1 MKVKLPSRMVY
12 FKLGRSFGGRHSRE
26 VLNGFEEVEGARLD
40 TEDEGWG
47 RLPGEVHFHLYMG
60 MHTSMYPV

>member
-26 VLNGFEEVEGARLD
+26 VLNGFEEVEGVGLD
-40 TEDEGWG
+40 TEDEGLG
-47 RLPGEVHFHLYMG
+47 TVTG
-60 MHTSMYPV
+60 